1 MLFKSEKHNKQFKK
15 NGFVVIR
22 NFFNS
27 EEIDK
32 INELYKTLNIT
43 NLDEIYTNLKDRD
56 PQINLEIDLFLK
68 NIYAPKLEN
77 YFKNYSIGGG
87 AFLVKGTGES
97 SVSSLHQDWNVVDE
111 TKNYSM
117 GVWCPLIDV
126 NENNGCLQ
134 IVPGSHNWFDKL
146 RSFNMPSIYINFEDV
161 KSVLKPVISKQGDAV
176 IFAHNVFH
184 GSKPNYTNQIRPV
197 ASVSVI
203 SKDAPLIHY
212 FRTDDKIKIIK
223 ADKFFNYK
231 VQELMSGK
239 DIELEIIEE
248 IDFKVEY
255 NLTEKEFMDKYNNN
269 NKFLNKLINFLKI

>member
-68 NIYAPKLEN
+68 NIYAPRLEK

-87 AFLVKGTGES
+87 AFLIKGTGES

-111 TKNYSM
+111 TKYYSM

-134 IVPGSHNWFDKL
+134 IVPGSHNWFNKL
-146 RSFNMPSIYINFEDV
+146 RSFNMPSICINFEDV
-161 KSVLKPVISKQGDAV
+161 NSVLKPVISKQGDAV

-184 GSKPNYTNQIRPV
+184 GSKPNYTEQIRPV

-212 FRTDDKIKIIK
+212 FRIGDKIKIIK
-223 ADKFFNYK
+223 ADTFFNYK

-248 IDFKVEY
+248 IDFKEEY
-255 NLTEKEFMDKYNNN
+255 NLKEKEFMDKYNNN